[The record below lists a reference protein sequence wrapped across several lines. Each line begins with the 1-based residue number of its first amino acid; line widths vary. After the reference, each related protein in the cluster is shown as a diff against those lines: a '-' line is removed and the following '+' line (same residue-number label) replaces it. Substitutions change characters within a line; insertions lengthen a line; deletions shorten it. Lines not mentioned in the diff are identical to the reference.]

1 MFHIMVFSVVWNGQH
16 IPIEVIHSERR
27 RSWAIEVT
35 TTGEVLVRVP
45 SAVSEEK
52 VMEIAQSKAEWI
64 AKQQVK
70 FQAREMTP
78 RRYAD
83 GDLISFFGEELI
95 IKRNTGPSRAE
106 ISEGYLNISIPDS
119 ISSDDAEMIA
129 RDVVILLYRRLG
141 TTILDGY
148 VEKYAGLAGVTK
160 PKLRMRLQK
169 KKWGCCTPNNG
180 IIINALVLLAP
191 RIVAEYL
198 VVHEI
203 VHLRYPHHQKVYW
216 NEVER
221 LMQEYR
227 IVEKLL
233 KEEGWKWE
241 F

>member
-1 MFHIMVFSVVWNGQH
+1 MVLSIVWNGQR
-16 IPIEVIHSERR
+16 IPIEIIYSDRR

-35 TTGEVLVRVP
+35 TIGEVLVRVP
-45 SAVSEEK
+45 AAVSEKK

-64 AKQQVK
+64 AKQQAK
-70 FQAREMTP
+70 FLAREKEL

-83 GDLISFFGEELI
+83 GDMIPFFGEQLI
-95 IKRNTGPSRAE
+95 IARTSGPSRAE
-106 ISEGYLNISIPDS
+106 ISGGYLNISIPES
-119 ISSDDAEMIA
+119 FSSDDSEMIA
-129 RDVVILLYRRLG
+129 RDVVMLLYRRLG
-141 TTILDGY
+141 TTVLDAY
-148 VEKYAGLAGVTK
+148 VEKYAELAGVTK

-180 IIINALVLLAP
+180 IIINARVLLAP

-203 VHLRYPHHQKVYW
+203 VHLKYPHHQKAYW

-221 LMQEYR
+221 LMPEYR
-227 IVEKLL
+227 NVEKLM
-233 KEEGWKWE
+233 KTDGWMWE